1 MRFDLLDE
9 PSLPRPVRRG
19 LDLAAVLAVLM
30 VAVWFWPVDAQPS
43 EVQLSGVPWWGSTR
57 DLMLEGPDAG
67 EWARNI
73 RLLEQGRLAE
83 LDHHRLP
90 SWMVMVAAVM
100 KAGPDVVMAGHI
112 VNRLLFAALGL
123 ACFGIGRLR
132 GGRMVGLLAAALAM
146 GLPHVLSSSQ
156 RFGIDMAVSAMIPV
170 LMLSALA
177 TTRLFWLGLPT
188 GLLAGLV
195 AGLHYTTPPYLLPPL
210 VLLLLQGQ
218 GWKGRLGAVLLYLV
232 GAAVSVWLLLF
243 IYPVPSW
250 TMFLN
255 DIANGISPA
264 PPGGGSPAALDTA
277 LAGLRADLFG
287 HAGTAVA
294 NAVHALRVATLP
306 WAAQLAL
313 PWLGVL
319 GLALLPP
326 RSGSGSWAR
335 SLLLRTDLAAGLAL
349 LCCLAPLP
357 VLTGVGAPERYG
369 NNFLPIVAVLI
380 ARGAGSLFLTVDAL
394 VRAGWQRWP
403 RGPLLFLSLL
413 PFFWAAL
420 IARSGLRFMAPP
432 QASEIGSMMLAE
444 ALGRRFPAGTGIAS
458 PMREPLVIADMEFCP
473 LRVCPTEASE
483 DHFQRCVRVMAQECA
498 GEGPIGYVWASASH
512 FYDPNAKRAEMDR
525 WVAERWPVAEEL
537 RHGDFSAKIY
547 LIDRPALREGEDPL
561 QGLPHP
567 GQRPDGSVPPPPGG
581 TGR

>member
-9 PSLPRPVRRG
+9 PSLPRPARRL
-19 LDLAAVLAVLM
+19 LDAVAILVVLAMAAWL
-30 VAVWFWPVDAQPS
+30 WPVDAQPDAM
-43 EVQLSGVPWWGSTR
+43 QLDGVPWWGSTR

-73 RLLEQGRLAE
+73 RLLEQGRFDE

-90 SWMVMVAAVM
+90 SWMLMVAAVM
-100 KAGPDVVMAGHI
+100 KAGVDVVLAGHI
-112 VNRLLFAALGL
+112 VNRLLFGALGL
-123 ACFGIGRLR
+123 ACFGLGRLR

-170 LMLSALA
+170 LMLAALA
-177 TTRLFWLGLPT
+177 STRLFWLALPT

-210 VLLLLQGQ
+210 VLLLLQG
-218 GWKGRLGAVLLYLV
+218 KGVKERVFAWLLYLV
-232 GAAVSVWLLLF
+232 GAAISVRLLLV

-264 PPGGGSPAALDTA
+264 PPGGGQPVALEGA
-277 LAGLRADLFG
+277 LEGVRADLLR
-287 HAGTAVA
+287 HASVAVA
-294 NAVHALRVATLP
+294 SAVDTLRVSTLP
-306 WAAQLAL
+306 WAVQLAL

-326 RSGSGSWAR
+326 RAGSGSWAR
-335 SLLLRTDLAAGLAL
+335 SLVRRTDLGTGIAL

-380 ARGAGSLFLTVDAL
+380 ARGAGSVFQTMDTV
-394 VRAGWQRWP
+394 VRAAWVRWP
-403 RGPLLFLSLL
+403 RGPLVLLALSPLL
-413 PFFWAAL
+413 WAAL

-432 QASEIGSMMLAE
+432 QPSEVGSMLLAE
-444 ALGRRFPAGTGIAS
+444 ALGRTFPPGTGVAS
-458 PMREPLVIADMEFCP
+458 PMREPLVIANLEFCP
-473 LRVCPTEASE
+473 LRVCPTQASE

-498 GEGPIGYVWASASH
+498 GEGPIGYVWTSASH
-512 FYDPNAKRAEMDR
+512 FYDPNAKRAEMDA
-525 WVAERWPVAEEL
+525 WVAERWPVAEEVK
-537 RHGDFSAKIY
+537 HGDFAARIY
-547 LIDRPALREGEDPL
+547 LIERPEVAANEDPL

-581 TGR
+581 TEP